1 MDRKAR
7 ARYGVD
13 GVPYIIGLGAAALGA
28 GLPGLVGAHHSNG
41 RVRRLSWAGVIL
53 GAAAAVP
60 ATLGLR
66 YVTTGKLALRDRML
80 DAVSWHGNEVVADI
94 GSGTGLLGI
103 GAAKRTRGTVHCVD
117 LFIAK
122 DLSGNTAER
131 LRANAELEGV
141 ADRIVVHRDDVR
153 HTSLGTASIDI
164 VVSTLCLHNIP
175 TPHGRHEAIGELTRI
190 LRPGGTIVI
199 SDLAHV
205 NKEYAPLLRSSG
217 FEVRVSGPIAT
228 TFPPQRLLVART

>member
-1 MDRKAR
+1 MDRRAR

-13 GVPYIIGLGAAALGA
+13 GLPYLIGLGAVVLGA
-28 GLPGLVGAHHSNG
+28 GLPGLLGACRGAG
-41 RVRRLSWAGVIL
+41 RLRQLSLAGIVI

-60 ATLGLR
+60 VTLGLT
-66 YVTTGKLALRDRML
+66 YVTTGKRALRDRML
-80 DAVSWHGNEVVADI
+80 DAVRWRGDEIVADI
-94 GSGTGLLGI
+94 GSGSGLLGI
-103 GAAKRTRGTVHCVD
+103 GAAKRTSATVHCVD

-141 ADRIVVHRDDVR
+141 ADRVVVHHEDVR
-153 HTSLGTASIDI
+153 HTSLAAGSVD
-164 VVSTLCLHNIP
+164 VVLSTLCLHNIP
-175 TPHGRHEAIGELTRI
+175 TPTGRREAIGELTRI

-205 NKEYAPLLRSSG
+205 DREYAPLLRSG
-217 FEVRVSGPIAT
+217 GLEVRVSGRLAA
-228 TFPPQRLLVART
+228 TFPPQRLLVATT